1 MHNGFLGNWIRWRRD
16 VETLIPDELYPSRIG
31 TTDSEAIFLA
41 ILGAGIDTVAAATKV
56 LGKLSDIVT
65 RSEPGDRFRFT
76 AALSD
81 GRDLYAFRYSV
92 NDHANTLYY
101 RESDGG
107 IVIVSEPFDHDE
119 NWTAVPEGHVVVAKA
134 GERARMLPLF
144 QHRRQAAE

>member
-1 MHNGFLGNWIRWRRD
+1 
-16 VETLIPDELYPSRIG
+16 V
-31 TTDSEAIFLA
+31 LA
-41 ILGAGIDTVAAATKV
+41 KLTEVVTK
-56 LGKLSDIVT
+56 
-65 RSEPGDRFRFT
+65 SEPGDRFRFT

-119 NWTAVPEGHVVVAKA
+119 NWITVPEGYVVVAKA
-134 GERARMLPLF
+134 DEQARMLPLF

>member
-1 MHNGFLGNWIRWRRD
+1 L
-16 VETLIPDELYPSRIG
+16 
-31 TTDSEAIFLA
+31 
-41 ILGAGIDTVAAATKV
+41 
-56 LGKLSDIVT
+56 
-65 RSEPGDRFRFT
+65 RFT

-119 NWTAVPEGHVVVAKA
+119 NWTTVPEGHVVVAKA
-134 GERARMLPLF
+134 DERARMLPLF
-144 QHRRQAAE
+144 QHRREAAE